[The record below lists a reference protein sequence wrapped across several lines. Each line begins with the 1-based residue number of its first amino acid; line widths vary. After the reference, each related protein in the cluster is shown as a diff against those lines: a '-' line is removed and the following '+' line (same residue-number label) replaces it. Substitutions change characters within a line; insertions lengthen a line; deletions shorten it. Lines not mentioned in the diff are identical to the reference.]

1 MLADDIL
8 DFIDQNR
15 PSSDDMAEMYAV
27 LGEEWTQ
34 NQLFLLWRLGN
45 ERRFLM
51 KKLREMDKRVV
62 ALESRRFK
70 DYE

>member
-15 PSSDDMAEMYAV
+15 PSSDDLAEMYSV

-51 KKLREMDKRVV
+51 KKLREMDKRLHK
-62 ALESRRFK
+62 LEGKS
-70 DYE
+70 EL

>member
-51 KKLREMDKRVV
+51 KKLREMDKRLHK
-62 ALESRRFK
+62 LEGKS
-70 DYE
+70 EL

>member
-1 MLADDIL
+1 MTIADDIL

-15 PSSDDMAEMYAV
+15 PSSDDLAEMYSV

-51 KKLREMDKRVV
+51 KKLREMDKRLHK
-62 ALESRRFK
+62 LEGKS
-70 DYE
+70 EL

>member
-8 DFIDQNR
+8 DFIDQNH
-15 PSSDDMAEMYAV
+15 PTKDDLAEMYSV

-51 KKLREMDKRVV
+51 KKLREMDKRLHK
-62 ALESRRFK
+62 LEGKS
-70 DYE
+70 EL